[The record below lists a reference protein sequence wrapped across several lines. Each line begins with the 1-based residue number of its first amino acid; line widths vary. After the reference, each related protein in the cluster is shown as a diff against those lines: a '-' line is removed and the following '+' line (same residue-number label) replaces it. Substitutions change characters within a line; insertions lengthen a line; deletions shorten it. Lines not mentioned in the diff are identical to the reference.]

1 MKKLILTLMA
11 GSLAAGSFAHGGG
24 SDCFKMGS
32 ILLYGVGSY
41 SSTHGS
47 QTSSF
52 ASASSTSVDQPRMLN
67 WQVSPGLGFNVA
79 DNLTVGVD
87 FRYMGSKMTYDRKD
101 ANIPTNIAGVEDQ
114 VKTYDYGVGPFVRY
128 SWPLGEHFFAYGQ
141 FAAHYLR
148 GQVSTRTV
156 TTTNNFTRDD
166 RYKGLDASFVPA
178 VGVMVCHSMGITFGI
193 GGVSYDYR
201 KYDYSNQLS
210 AAGSSRSAKTNNFD
224 VTFGSQFNIG
234 VQKYF
239 GCGHKMHGHR
249 EPMDDTR
256 SMDAPEGDNREDNGD
271 NGGRRRRNR
280 KNDDE

>member
-1 MKKLILTLMA
+1 MKKLILTLVA
-11 GSLAAGSFAHGGG
+11 GSLAAGSFAHDGGN
-24 SDCFKMGS
+24 SCFKMGS

-41 SSTHGS
+41 SNTHGS
-47 QTSSF
+47 DESSF
-52 ASASSTSVDQPRMLN
+52 ASASSTTVDRPRMLN

-87 FRYMGSKMTYDRKD
+87 FRYMGSKTTYDRK
-101 ANIPTNIAGVEDQ
+101 AAPTNVAGVEDQ
-114 VKTYDYGVGPFVRY
+114 VKTYDYGIGPFVRY
-128 SWPLGEHFFAYGQ
+128 SWPIGEHFFAYGQ

-178 VGVMVCHSMGITFGI
+178 VGVMICHSMGITFGI
-193 GGVSYDYR
+193 GGISYDYR
-201 KYDYSNQLS
+201 KYDFSNQFTG
-210 AAGSSRSAKTNNFD
+210 AGTSRSAKTNTFD

-239 GCGHKMHGHR
+239 GCGHKMRGHH
-249 EPMDDTR
+249 EPMDETREMDTKDD
-256 SMDAPEGDNREDNGD
+256 SNEDSGDKK
-271 NGGRRRRNR
+271 RRR
-280 KNDDE
+280 KHDDE